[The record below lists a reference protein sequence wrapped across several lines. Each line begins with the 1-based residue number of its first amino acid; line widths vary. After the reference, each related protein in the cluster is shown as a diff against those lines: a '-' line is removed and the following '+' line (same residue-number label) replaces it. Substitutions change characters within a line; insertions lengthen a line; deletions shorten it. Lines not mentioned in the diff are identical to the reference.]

1 MTPARRTMSSAAYQA
16 AWHHLDLGAMPIVLH
31 VEHDPLTRPAAWA
44 ELSEVDLVRG
54 DEVDPWLAAAFKLLA
69 SPPRAV
75 DLRLGIGRSAV
86 RALAAVAGGDGVL
99 SVLTGQELAVGE
111 VAGDLVSSLVELVP
125 EYEAGTRLSGQF
137 GAAVLDPRGRRRR
150 AADFVDFHDTET
162 GRWLADGTAADAAVL
177 RARVGALL
185 DDLDG

>member
-1 MTPARRTMSSAAYQA
+1 MSSAAYQA

-69 SPPRAV
+69 NPPRAV
-75 DLRLGIGRSAV
+75 DLRLGLGRSGV
-86 RALAAVAGGDGVL
+86 RALAGASGGDGVVA
-99 SVLTGQELAVGE
+99 VLTGQELTVRDLGGDPVTEVVG
-111 VAGDLVSSLVELVP
+111 LVP
-125 EYEAGTRLSGQF
+125 PFAAGTRLSGQF

-150 AADFVDFHDTET
+150 AADFVDFHDTGT
-162 GRWLADGTAADAAVL
+162 GRWLADGTAAHADVL
-177 RARVGALL
+177 RARVEALL

>member
-99 SVLTGQELAVGE
+99 AVLTGQELAVGE